1 MRYMK
6 WKMDIWLEGW
16 MLPISDDFST
26 KYFFDKITFFE
37 LKAKKA
43 GKGKTVKITALATD
57 GTGKK
62 AVVKIKIK

>member
-1 MRYMK
+1 
-6 WKMDIWLEGW
+6 

-43 GKGKTVKITALATD
+43 GKGLVLSEGARPFAARLTD
-57 GTGKK
+57 HVFGVCKSE
-62 AVVKIKIK
+62 IHSIFY